1 MVDGDLVAT
10 AALSFGIAFVYSYV
24 AFRLYARTV
33 SAPARLAS
41 VQFSLFWYGLGASA
55 AIGAVEAA
63 LAAGGLLSLPAAITA
78 SVVGIGVDCLFL
90 WAIVNFLI
98 YVYTGRYHL
107 IPVAGLYALFY
118 LAALYYTVLQH
129 PYAVAVHA
137 GAPVLL
143 DAPHEIPALVTAVDI
158 GLVFP
163 EFICAFLY
171 LSLLRH
177 ARGASQQFRIA
188 AVGFGIILWFGLTF
202 FYPAPTAALALAR
215 GLLQLIPALLI
226 LVAYFPPAGLAA
238 RLGLTRTEPPQDG
251 SAGDAPSGG
260 RDER

>member
-1 MVDGDLVAT
+1 MVAWDLVAT
-10 AALSFGIAFVYSYV
+10 ATLSFGIAIVYSFV
-24 AFRLYARTV
+24 AFRLYGRPV
-33 SAPARLAS
+33 SPTARLAS
-41 VQFSLFWYGLGASA
+41 VQFSIFWYGLGASA

-63 LAAGGLLSLPAAITA
+63 LAAGGVLSLPAAITA

-98 YVYTGRYHL
+98 YVYTGRYYL
-107 IPVAGLYALFY
+107 LPVAGLYALFY
-118 LAALYYTVLQH
+118 VAALYYTVLQH

-137 GAPVLL
+137 GAPALL
-143 DAPHEIPALVTAVDI
+143 NAPNEIPALVTVVDL

-177 ARGASQQFRIA
+177 ARGPSQQFRIA

-202 FYPAPTAALALAR
+202 FYPAPTAALALTR
-215 GLLQLIPALLI
+215 GVLQLIPAFLI
-226 LVAYFPPAGLAA
+226 LVAYFPPTWVAT
-238 RLGLTRTEPPQDG
+238 RLGVARADASG
-251 SAGDAPSGG
+251 GDAAPDAAPGG
-260 RDER
+260 GNRR